1 MSTWLWNKYE
11 KLIAIFTLLF
21 LIKNGKMTNMQHK
34 YS

>member
-21 LIKNGKMTNMQHK
+21 LIKNDK
-34 YS
+34 YAT